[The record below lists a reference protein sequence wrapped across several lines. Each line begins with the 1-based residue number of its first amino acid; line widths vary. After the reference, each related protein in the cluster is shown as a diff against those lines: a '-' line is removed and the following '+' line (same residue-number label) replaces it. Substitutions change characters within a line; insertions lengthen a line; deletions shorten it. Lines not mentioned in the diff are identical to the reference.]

1 MAWLVSVRAVS
12 TSRMDN
18 KASDPAPKFCGI
30 ERAARITGLAPMT
43 LRKWSRHGRIPA
55 RRAGRLILFDL
66 AELDA
71 WLAGLPSA
79 TDRDAMPKRKA
90 RA

>member
-1 MAWLVSVRAVS
+1 MDTTASES
-12 TSRMDN
+12 TPR
-18 KASDPAPKFCGI
+18 FCGI

-43 LRKWSRHGRIPA
+43 LRKWSRQGRIPA

-66 AELDA
+66 AELDR
-71 WLAGLPSA
+71 WLAGLPTASESIP
-79 TDRDAMPKRKA
+79 TPKRKA